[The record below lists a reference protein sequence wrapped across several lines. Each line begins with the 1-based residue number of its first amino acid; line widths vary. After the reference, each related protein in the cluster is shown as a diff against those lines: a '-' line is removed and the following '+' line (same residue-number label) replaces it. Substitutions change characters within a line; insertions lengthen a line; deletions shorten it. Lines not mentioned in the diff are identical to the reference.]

1 MAGNRTGDV
10 FSRRVGRVRNI
21 HGWLVIAAIVLP
33 RGSGFAD
40 SDFQALTADI
50 IASHL
55 QARPIQAV
63 KYGIHEHDGRYLVPD
78 REMLARESARF
89 ARFLEAL
96 DRVDRGRLTA
106 SEQADWRILR
116 QTLAKDRWELEV
128 QRQPW
133 RDPLFYTRNLDV
145 SVYLKRD
152 FKPLRER
159 VRDMAAILRHVP
171 ATLAAARDN
180 LDPVL
185 AKPVVESGIKSA
197 QGMARFLEKDLA
209 DEAGTIG
216 DGPILDEFRRV
227 NTIAA
232 AEFRSFVAWLT
243 QARLPTADQSY
254 ALGAAAFAEML
265 RADDVEMSPADVLE
279 LGLGELRREQA
290 RFAAAAAEID
300 PTASA
305 VDTYRAIQREHPT
318 AEGLLPE
325 ARKNL
330 ELIRAF
336 LVDRKIVTIPSE
348 VRPII
353 AETLPPF
360 RATSFASM
368 STPGPFEKK
377 ATEAYYY
384 ITPVDAT
391 WSPQQQEEWLTAY
404 NYYTTDVLTIHEAY
418 PGHYLQFL
426 ALNAS
431 PASDAAKLFHTYAFV
446 EGWAHYAEQ
455 MLIEE
460 GFAQPTDAATASKE
474 ERVRAAKYRLAQS
487 GEALLRI
494 CRLCCSVRMHT
505 ENMSLDEATRFF
517 MANCHYEL
525 QPARQEATRGTFD
538 PGYLYYTLG
547 KLQIVALREEWRE
560 QEGARFTLQRF
571 HDEFLS
577 HGAPPIALLRDVMLK
592 RR

>member
-96 DRVDRGRLTA
+96 DRVDRARLTA

-116 QTLAKDRWELEV
+116 HTLAKDRWELEV

-243 QARLPTADQSY
+243 
-254 ALGAAAFAEML
+254 
-265 RADDVEMSPADVLE
+265 
-279 LGLGELRREQA
+279 
-290 RFAAAAAEID
+290 
-300 PTASA
+300 
-305 VDTYRAIQREHPT
+305 
-318 AEGLLPE
+318 
-325 ARKNL
+325 
-330 ELIRAF
+330 
-336 LVDRKIVTIPSE
+336 
-348 VRPII
+348 
-353 AETLPPF
+353 
-360 RATSFASM
+360 
-368 STPGPFEKK
+368 
-377 ATEAYYY
+377 
-384 ITPVDAT
+384 
-391 WSPQQQEEWLTAY
+391 
-404 NYYTTDVLTIHEAY
+404 
-418 PGHYLQFL
+418 
-426 ALNAS
+426 
-431 PASDAAKLFHTYAFV
+431 
-446 EGWAHYAEQ
+446 
-455 MLIEE
+455 
-460 GFAQPTDAATASKE
+460 
-474 ERVRAAKYRLAQS
+474 
-487 GEALLRI
+487 
-494 CRLCCSVRMHT
+494 CS
-505 ENMSLDEATRFF
+505 
-517 MANCHYEL
+517 
-525 QPARQEATRGTFD
+525 
-538 PGYLYYTLG
+538 
-547 KLQIVALREEWRE
+547 
-560 QEGARFTLQRF
+560 
-571 HDEFLS
+571 
-577 HGAPPIALLRDVMLK
+577 
-592 RR
+592 

>member
-96 DRVDRGRLTA
+96 DRVDRARLTA

-116 QTLAKDRWELEV
+116 HTLAKDRWELEV

-254 ALGAAAFAEML
+254 ALGAAAVAEML

-279 LGLGELRREQA
+279 LGLGELKREQA

>member
-1 MAGNRTGDV
+1 
-10 FSRRVGRVRNI
+10 VRNV
-21 HGWLVIAAIVLP
+21 HGWLVIAAIVVP
-33 RGSGFAD
+33 HPSGFAD
-40 SDFQALTADI
+40 ADFQALSADI

-78 REMLARESARF
+78 REMLARESGRF
-89 ARFLEAL
+89 AGFLEAL
-96 DRVDRGRLTA
+96 DKVDLARLTTA
-106 SEQADWRILR
+106 ERTDWRILR
-116 QTLAKDRWELEV
+116 QALSKDRWELEV

-133 RDPLFYTRNLDV
+133 RDPLFYTRNLDI

-152 FKPLRER
+152 FKPLPER
-159 VRDMAAILRHVP
+159 VRDMAAILRFVP

-180 LDPVL
+180 LEPVL

-197 QGMARFLEKDLA
+197 EGMASFLEKDLA
-209 DEAGTIG
+209 DEAGKIG
-216 DGPILDEFRRV
+216 NGPILDEFRRA

-232 AEFRSFVAWLT
+232 AEFRSFVEWLA
-243 QARLPTADQSY
+243 QSRLPAADESF
-254 ALGAAAFAEML
+254 ALGTAAYAEML
-265 RADDVEMSPADVLE
+265 RADYVDMSPADVLE
-279 LGLGELRREQA
+279 LGLGELEREQA
-290 RFAAAAAEID
+290 RFVAAAAEVD

-325 ARKNL
+325 ARKNV
-330 ELIRAF
+330 ELIRSF
-336 LVDRKIVTIPSE
+336 LVDRNIVTIPSE

-391 WSPQQQEEWLTAY
+391 WSPKQQEEWLTAY

-418 PGHYLQFL
+418 PGHYLQTL

-460 GFAQPTDAATASKE
+460 GFAQPADVANASRD

-487 GEALLRI
+487 GEALLRV

-547 KLQIVALREEWRE
+547 KLQIVKLREDWRD
-560 QEGARFTLQRF
+560 QEGDRFTMQRF

-577 HGAPPIALLRDVMLK
+577 HGAPPIALLREVMLQ